1 MKRFSCGH
9 SFLLGV
15 VKPVGLSSHDV
26 VARVRR
32 AVGESKVGHAGTLD
46 PLASG
51 VLLMGIG
58 QATRLLGLVALDDKR
73 YRARI
78 SFGSETSTDDAEGE
92 VVRSAP
98 VDSRFLDREFARRA
112 LASIAGDHMQVPPAF
127 SAISVDGMRAY
138 SLARKGAEVELAAR
152 PITVIASELVAIS
165 QDAGTVTWTCDFHVS
180 KGTYIRSLARDL
192 GRSLVTA
199 AHLSALERT
208 ASGTISLDCCMTLEQ
223 LAEGGLDVALAHM
236 VDPLSTLPYR
246 SIPISDDELADALNG
261 RQLDLPKDDA
271 FVLPEGEP
279 VCLIHDT
286 RLMGIWERR
295 NGRLAARSNFPSG
308 IEGVGR

>member
-15 VKPVGLSSHDV
+15 AKPVGMSSHDV

-58 QATRLLGLVALDDKR
+58 QATRLLGLVTLDDKR

-78 SFGSETSTDDAEGE
+78 SFGAETSTDDAEGE
-92 VVRSAP
+92 VVRTAP
-98 VDSRFLDREFARRA
+98 VDGRFSDERFARDA
-112 LASIAGDHMQVPPAF
+112 LSALVGDHMQVPPAF
-127 SAISVDGMRAY
+127 SAISVDGTRAY
-138 SLARKGAEVELAAR
+138 ALARKGEEVELAAR
-152 PITVIASELVAIS
+152 PITVIASDLIAIS
-165 QDAGTVTWTCDFHVS
+165 QDDVSITWTCDFRVS

-192 GRSLVTA
+192 GRSLGSA

-208 ASGTISLDCCMTLEQ
+208 ASGSIPLDRCITLEH
-223 LAEGGLDVALAHM
+223 LAEGGLDAALGHM
-236 VDPLSTLPYR
+236 VDPLSTLPYP
-246 SIPISDDELADALNG
+246 SIPISDEELADVLNG
-261 RQLDLPKDDA
+261 RRLDLPKDDA
-271 FVLPEGEP
+271 VVLPEGAP
-279 VCLIHDT
+279 VCLVHDA

-295 NGRLAARSNFPSG
+295 NGKLAARSNFPSG